1 MLNYYIES
9 FGDRYIVLFKM
20 YPELM
25 ILLFILF
32 IAIFILFIKVFKGF
46 TKEQIL
52 MLISLMI
59 IPILYITTMYFLEK
73 HRNQNQQNINYS
85 DSYYNPPANYMS
97 ASVGAAH
104 TYDEDHQKRRNR
116 QRS

>member
-20 YPELM
+20 YPELV
-25 ILLFILF
+25 ILLLISFIV
-32 IAIFILFIKVFKGF
+32 IFILFIKTFRGF

-52 MLISLMI
+52 MLISLII
-59 IPILYITTMYFLEK
+59 IPIIFITTMYLLEK
-73 HRNQNQQNINYS
+73 YSNQNQQNINYS
-85 DSYYNPPANYMS
+85 TSPTNYMS
-97 ASVGAAH
+97 ASVGVAH
-104 TYDEDHQKRRNR
+104 TYNENYPPRRSR